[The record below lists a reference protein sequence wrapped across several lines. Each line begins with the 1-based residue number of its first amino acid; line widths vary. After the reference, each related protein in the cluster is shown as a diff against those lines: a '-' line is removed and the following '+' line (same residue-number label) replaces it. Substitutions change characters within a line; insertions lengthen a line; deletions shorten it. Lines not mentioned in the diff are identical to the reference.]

1 MSTATSLPI
10 SPWAPKLT
18 EHHTPEILFKIMEM
32 RFAPICTRI
41 KVKRNTVICNQGSTI
56 SCLYLVKK
64 GKVLLNR
71 LSSDGR
77 EILLAILGPGEFF
90 GEGSLL
96 SGAEVPYS
104 ATATKRSELLQLPE
118 RQFKLLL
125 EDLHTCHILMKTI
138 SQRCSDAWTQMEVM
152 SCARARDKIRSGLL
166 WLSGKKGVETQEGVR
181 IDLNQTQL
189 ACMMGCARE
198 TLNRNISELKRLRA
212 IDVRHSNGRKS
223 LFVVDP
229 EVLA

>member
-1 MSTATSLPI
+1 MSTTIPLPI

-32 RFAPICTRI
+32 RFAPICTRL
-41 KVKRNTVICNQGSTI
+41 KVKRNTVLCNQGSTI

-64 GKVLLNR
+64 GEVLLSR

-77 EILLAILGPGEFF
+77 EILLSILGPGEFF

-104 ATATKRSELLQLPE
+104 AITTRRSEFLQLPKK
-118 RQFKLLL
+118 QFKLLL
-125 EDLHTCHILMKTI
+125 EDPQTCGMLIKTI
-138 SQRCSDAWTQMEVM
+138 SQRCNDAWTQMEVL
-152 SCARARDKIRSGLL
+152 SCARARDKVRSGLL
-166 WLSGKKGVETQEGVR
+166 WLSGRMGVETQEGVR
-181 IDLNQTQL
+181 IDLSQKQL
-189 ACMMGCARE
+189 ASMMGCARE
-198 TLNRNISELKRLRA
+198 TLNRNVSELKRLRA
-212 IDVRHSNGRKS
+212 INVRHSNGRKS

-229 EVLA
+229 GGLA